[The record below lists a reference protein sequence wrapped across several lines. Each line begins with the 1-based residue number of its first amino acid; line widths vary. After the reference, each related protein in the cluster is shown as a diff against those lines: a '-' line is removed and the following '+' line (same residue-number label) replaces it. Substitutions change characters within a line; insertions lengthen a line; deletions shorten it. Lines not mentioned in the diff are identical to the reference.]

1 MGKTPEMVERVGQ
14 ALGALL
20 EDWAHGKVTT
30 ADLSRTAIQAMR
42 VPTEAMRYAVWH
54 DQYVTCGGEP
64 HLADALA
71 RKKVAD
77 PIQREQDLS
86 SFSALI
92 DAALAAPA
100 EGEGP

>member
-14 ALGALL
+14 ALGAPL

-42 VPTEAMRYAVWH
+42 VATKEMLYAGNDGIDADIDSWNYDSGHGYSVEPQAAYNVW
-54 DQYVTCGGEP
+54 
-64 HLADALA
+64 
-71 RKKVAD
+71 
-77 PIQREQDLS
+77 QRM
-86 SFSALI
+86 I
-92 DAALAAPA
+92 DAALAAPD